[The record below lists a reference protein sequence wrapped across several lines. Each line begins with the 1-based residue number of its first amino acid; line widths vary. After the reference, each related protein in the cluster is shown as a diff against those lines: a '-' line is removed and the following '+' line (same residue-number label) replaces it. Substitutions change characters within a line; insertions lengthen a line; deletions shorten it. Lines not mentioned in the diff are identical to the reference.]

1 MNNFDKQYLTL
12 YDLDNGWFDY
22 DQGTRYD
29 PEKLDEFKKLYD
41 KYYKAKEPFLYPG
54 FDHILNLEWSLP
66 SVENEFTGLIVDIN
80 VNTLDS
86 ELFYYKENSEDTLA
100 SFDLN
105 SKFNLSDENGW
116 DIFNNIINGIYNN
129 E

>member
-22 DQGTRYD
+22 EQGTRYEPD
-29 PEKLDEFKKLYD
+29 KLDEFKKLYD
-41 KYYKAKEPFLYPG
+41 EHYKAKEPFLYPG
-54 FDHILNLEWSLP
+54 FDSILNLEWSLP
-66 SVENEFTGLIVDIN
+66 NIENEFTGLIVDIN

-86 ELFYYKENSEDTLA
+86 ELFYYKENTEDPLA
-100 SFDLN
+100 SFDLH

-116 DIFNNIINGIYNN
+116 DIFNKTINGIYNN